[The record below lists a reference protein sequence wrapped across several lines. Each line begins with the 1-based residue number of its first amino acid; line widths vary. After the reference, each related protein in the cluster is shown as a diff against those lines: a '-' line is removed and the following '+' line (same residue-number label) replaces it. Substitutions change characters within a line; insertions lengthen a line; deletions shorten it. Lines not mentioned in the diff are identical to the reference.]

1 MTMVRFSPRML
12 LDRQQVMWDV
22 WCSGR
27 EMDVAAVA
35 IGVDRKT
42 VFHRV
47 VEAGGIRPRRLQTT
61 SRLSY
66 EDRVHIE
73 IGLKHGCSMRAIAA
87 DLGRAPSTISR
98 EVRAH
103 ADGRGRYVAK
113 RAHAIEFT
121 DASRPQARKIDEN
134 PRLRARV
141 LQGLSGRRRLSPEQ
155 IAGRLQR
162 DFPDDPEMH
171 VHHETIY
178 RWIYLQPR
186 GQLKTDIAAA
196 LRSGRTRRVPRA
208 HARSDGRGLI
218 PDMISI
224 HERPPIEHD
233 DGTRIPGHWEGD
245 LIKGAKNASA
255 IGTVVERATGY
266 LLLLHLPN
274 GFGAEQVTA
283 ALVQRLHGLP
293 AQLRRSLTWDQG
305 KELAHHQKVAIGA
318 DIDVY
323 FADPRTPWHRPSN
336 ENTNGLLRQ
345 YFPKG
350 TDLSMHTA
358 ADLAEVEAAMNA
370 RPRKRLDYAQ
380 PDELMPRLI
389 LGA

>member
-1 MTMVRFSPRML
+1 MVRFSPRML
-12 LDRQQVMWDV
+12 LDREQVMWDV

-27 EMDVAAVA
+27 EMGVAAAAV
-35 IGVDRKT
+35 GVDRKT
-42 VFHRV
+42 VFNRV
-47 VEAGGIRPRRLQTT
+47 DAAGGIRPRRRQSV

-73 IGLKHGCSMRAIAA
+73 VALAQGRSMRAIAA

-98 EVRAH
+98 EVKAH
-103 ADGRGRYVAK
+103 ADGRGRYRAK
-113 RAHAIEFT
+113 RAHAIAFAA
-121 DASRPQARKIDEN
+121 ASRPQTRKIDQD
-134 PRLRARV
+134 PRLRAQV
-141 LQGLSGRRRLSPEQ
+141 VAGLSGRRRLSPEQ
-155 IAGRLQR
+155 IAGRLRR
-162 DFPDDPEMH
+162 DFPHDPEMH

-186 GQLKTDIAAA
+186 GQLKADVTAA
-196 LRSGRTRRVPRA
+196 LRSGRARRVPRA
-208 HARSDGRGLI
+208 HARRDGRGLI
-218 PDMISI
+218 PDMVSI

-266 LLLLHLPN
+266 LLLLHLPD
-274 GFGAEQVTA
+274 GFGAEQVTR
-283 ALVQRLHGLP
+283 ALTTRLRELP
-293 AQLRRSLTWDQG
+293 DHLRQSLTWDQG
-305 KELAHHQKVAIGA
+305 KELARHQQVTIDA

-323 FADPRTPWHRPSN
+323 FADPHTPWHRPSN

-350 TDLSMHTA
+350 TDLSVHTA
-358 ADLAEVEAAMNA
+358 ADLADVEEAMNA